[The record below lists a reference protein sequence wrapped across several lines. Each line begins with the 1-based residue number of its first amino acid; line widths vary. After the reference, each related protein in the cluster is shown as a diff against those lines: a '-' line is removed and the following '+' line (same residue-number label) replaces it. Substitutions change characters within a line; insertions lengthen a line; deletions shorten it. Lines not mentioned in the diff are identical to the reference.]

1 MNVQIDVSFAGHRAV
16 GIAGKRDEE
25 SAFPLDCGND
35 GEYFGRAPRVRD
47 ADYDILTGD
56 HAKVTMRCFGGMNK
70 ESGGPGGSHCGC
82 NLAGNM
88 AAFSDTRDD
97 DAAAA
102 GEERLHGPDEVISDA
117 VRKSRYRGGFNF
129 QNFLCQR
136 ESLGR

>member
-1 MNVQIDVSFAGHRAV
+1 
-16 GIAGKRDEE
+16 
-25 SAFPLDCGND
+25 
-35 GEYFGRAPRVRD
+35 
-47 ADYDILTGD
+47 
-56 HAKVTMRCFGGMNK
+56 MRCFGGMNK
-70 ESGGPGGSHCGC
+70 ESGGPGGSHCGR

-136 ESLGR
+136 ENPLGLGSVLVHVVTGLCSRFLSC